1 MQALRIAYVVFCQQ
15 YVRAMCL
22 QTQAGERRGIVAMCL
37 QNGFTGTRLR
47 GQAGQERRRSR

>member
-22 QTQAGERRGIVAMCL
+22 QTQAGERRGIEAMCL

-47 GQAGQERRRSR
+47 GQAGEEKK